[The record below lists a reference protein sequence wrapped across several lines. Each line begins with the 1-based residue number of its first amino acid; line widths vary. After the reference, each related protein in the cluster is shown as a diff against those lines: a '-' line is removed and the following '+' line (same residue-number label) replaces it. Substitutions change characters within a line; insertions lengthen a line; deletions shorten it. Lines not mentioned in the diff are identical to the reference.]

1 MEQWGTG
8 ALGHWGTGAL
18 GKRALGK
25 WSNGALGHWGK
36 RLRLLGFVF
45 APTLQR
51 SNAPMPAFP
60 TLQRSN
66 ARFPNAPTPQRSN
79 TLKDLTITLTHG
91 AGGTGANIEFWGGWL
106 EYVGNQ

>member
-18 GKRALGK
+18 GRWGT
-25 WSNGALGHWGK
+25 GALGHWGK

-60 TLQRSN
+60 TPQRSN
-66 ARFPNAPTPQRSN
+66 AQKT
-79 TLKDLTITLTHG
+79 
-91 AGGTGANIEFWGGWL
+91 WG
-106 EYVGNQ
+106 